1 MSTAGRDLRVRFAP
15 SPTGELHIGGAR
27 TALYN
32 WLAARHADGAFLLR
46 IEDTDTERSTPENVA
61 QIIEAL
67 EWLGLDWDGDVVFQS
82 KSEAAHREA
91 VGNLVE
97 RGLAYHDTS
106 TADDVR
112 EWKEKEGADRG
123 YRGTPSEDGEGAVRL
138 RVDDEGEEV
147 VHDLIRGEIRFPNRS
162 LDDFVIARGDGSPLY
177 NLAVAV
183 DDAAMEVDLVIRGD
197 DHLSNTQ
204 KQQKVLEALGAKVPD
219 YAHAPLIHGTDGK
232 KLSKR
237 EGAASVQGLRD
248 EGYLPDAVVNY
259 LALLGW
265 GPEDDETVMDREEL
279 ISRFRPEEI
288 GKSSAVFDEKKLR
301 WLNGR
306 YMRAMAPQAYVEA
319 VATFLDREPDQRLVE
334 ACAIAQEKAQTL
346 GEVWPLIAFLFE
358 PPIDDPK
365 AWRKVM
371 KGDALVDGDV
381 VTQLSGFPDH
391 HSGAVVDE
399 KAPPDLSPR
408 VDLDPG
414 HRPRHPGDQEGKEG
428 NPRLHEGVGQAVS
441 QHGLYPRPAGGD
453 RCIRDPLGRRV
464 PFPGYLELFPKD
476 GSGSCRFPTPPASL
490 QILGNHR
497 IRGRKR
503 EGTYSGHPNRRSR

>member
-1 MSTAGRDLRVRFAP
+1 METWAPMSTTGRDLRVRFAP

-46 IEDTDTERSTPENVA
+46 IEDTDAERSTPENVA

-82 KSEAAHREA
+82 ESEAAHREA
-91 VGNLVE
+91 VRDLVE

-138 RVDDEGEEV
+138 RVDDQGEEV
-147 VHDLIRGEIRFPNRS
+147 VRDLVRGEIRFPNRS
-162 LDDFVIARGDGSPLY
+162 LDDFVIARADGSPLY

-204 KQQKVLEALGAKVPD
+204 KQQKVLEALGAKVPE

-248 EGYLPDAVVNY
+248 DGYLADAVVNY

-265 GPEDDETVMDREEL
+265 GPEDDETVMDRQEL
-279 ISRFRPEEI
+279 IDRFRPEEI

-306 YMRAMAPQAYVEA
+306 YMRAMTPEAYVEA
-319 VATFLDREPDQRLVE
+319 VATFLDREPDQPLVD

-358 PPIDDPK
+358 PPVDDPK

-371 KGDALVDGDV
+371 KGDAPTALEAAREALAGLGDFGPESV
-381 VTQLSGFPDH
+381 
-391 HSGAVVDE
+391 E
-399 KAPPDLSPR
+399 KALEPLPERLGLSAGKVYQPVR
-408 VDLDPG
+408 VAITGTTVSPG
-414 HRPRHPGDQEGKEG
+414 IFES
-428 NPRLHEGVGQAVS
+428 VA
-441 QHGLYPRPAGGD
+441 A
-453 RCIRDPLGRRV
+453 LGREETVSRIDDAL
-464 PFPGYLELFPKD
+464 G
-476 GSGSCRFPTPPASL
+476 RIAS
-490 QILGNHR
+490 
-497 IRGRKR
+497 R
-503 EGTYSGHPNRRSR
+503 EGEEA